1 MKKSILAPVLSAFVW
16 GSGQF
21 FVCKQRVKGL
31 LFFAIQALLVGIE
44 LNTGYWIEWLTGQ
57 VPNFNLR
64 EHAGFFTH
72 GIWGFITLGDI
83 PGARNGDHSTTLMI
97 TGIISI
103 LLLMIF
109 AIFYI
114 VNIVDAKN
122 SAKELEKTKQYM
134 TSKQSLKNIYEKSF
148 EYIILSPVLI
158 LILMVSIM
166 PMLFSFLTAF
176 TNYNRDHLPPANL
189 VSWVGLESF
198 EKLFTVPV
206 WSETFSKI
214 LVWTCV
220 WAVLAT
226 VSCYLLGMFQA
237 IIINDSRVKCKKL
250 FRTILI
256 LPWAM
261 PSFISLLVF
270 KNLLNG
276 QFGPLN
282 QFLLDIGLISERIG
296 FLTDPNIAKISI
308 LTINLW
314 LGFPSA
320 MLMILGLMSNM
331 DQSAVEAASIDG
343 ATKRQTFSFITFPI
357 ILKATTPLL
366 IMTLAFNFN
375 NFGAV
380 YFLTGGGPVNPNLQF
395 AGDTDILI
403 SWIYKLTLEQRM
415 YNMAAVMSILIFI
428 VIGSVSFWNFRRTS
442 AFKEA

>member
-21 FVCKQRVKGL
+21 FVCKQRIKGL

-44 LNTGYWIEWLTGQ
+44 LNTGYWIEWLTGA

-64 EHAGFFTH
+64 EHSGFFVH

-103 LLLMIF
+103 LILLVF

-122 SAKELEKTKQYM
+122 SAITLEKTNEYM
-134 TSKQSLKNIYEKSF
+134 TSKQALKNMYEKSF

-206 WSETFSKI
+206 WSETFFKI
-214 LVWTCV
+214 LGWTCI
-220 WAVLAT
+220 WAILAT
-226 VSCYLLGMFQA
+226 LSCYLLGMFQA
-237 IIINDSRVKCKKL
+237 VIINDSRVKCKKF

-282 QFLLDIGLISERIG
+282 QFLLDAGLITERIG
-296 FLTDPNIAKISI
+296 FLTDSNLAKISI

-331 DQSAVEAASIDG
+331 DQSAVEAAGIDG
-343 ATKRQTFSFITFPI
+343 ATKRQTFRYITFPI
-357 ILKATTPLL
+357 ILRATTPLL